1 MELILIRHGQSEW
14 NAKNLFTGWI
24 DVELSPKGVEEAKKA
39 GKLLKEAQ
47 ILPNICYTSYLKRAI
62 HTAQIALKELN
73 WEHIDVI
80 RSWKLNERHYGDWQG
95 RNKKEVKE
103 KYGEELFMAVRRG
116 YDTPP
121 PPLEESD
128 PDYESRYPLEAKY
141 EGIDYHPRSESLKD
155 TRERVVEYFFEEI
168 MPSLILYDSVMIAAH
183 GNSLRA
189 LIMYLENIAPEDVSK
204 IEVPTGT
211 PIVYKLTKELKI
223 VDKKVFSQ
231 G

>member
-24 DVELSPKGVEEAKKA
+24 DVELSPKGEEEAREA
-39 GKLLKEAQ
+39 GALLKEAGLYPQ
-47 ILPNICYTSYLKRAI
+47 ICYTSYLKRAI
-62 HTAQIALKELN
+62 HTAQIALRELG
-73 WEHIDVI
+73 WEHIDVL

-95 RNKKEVKE
+95 RNKEEVKA

-128 PDYESRYPLEAKY
+128 PDYATRYPLEPKY
-141 EGIDYHPRSESLKD
+141 EGISYHPRSESLKD
-155 TRERVVEYFFEEI
+155 TRERVVNYFFSEI
-168 MPSLILYDSVMIAAH
+168 FPTLLIYDRVMIAAH

-189 LIMYLENIAPEDVSK
+189 LIMFLEQIPPEKVHT
-204 IEVPTGT
+204 IEIPTAT
-211 PIVYKLTKELKI
+211 PIVYTLTQELAI
-223 VDKKVFSQ
+223 VDKQVYQ
-231 G
+231 P